1 MPPSPSPVSSMS
13 LSATTSRSMPPPVLP
28 SRRASVVASASSAS
42 SSGEDVEKEAKKAA
56 KEAKKLAKEAKK
68 AQKVRREKEE
78 IEKTLTL
85 GWLLSPKL
93 FAADSLSHLET
104 PKTAHTHAPPGPRWP
119 PLKGDVPGN
128 FKIFLGL
135 PTIGW
140 LSASFRLD
148 FGLIWLLAVIY

>member
-13 LSATTSRSMPPPVLP
+13 LSATTSRGMPPPVLP

-104 PKTAHTHAPPGPRWP
+104 PKTAHTHAPPSPPQIAEGPCRS
-119 PLKGDVPGN
+119 LNGRRTSLQRAGRRK
-128 FKIFLGL
+128 K
-135 PTIGW
+135 
-140 LSASFRLD
+140 RRRRR
-148 FGLIWLLAVIY
+148 